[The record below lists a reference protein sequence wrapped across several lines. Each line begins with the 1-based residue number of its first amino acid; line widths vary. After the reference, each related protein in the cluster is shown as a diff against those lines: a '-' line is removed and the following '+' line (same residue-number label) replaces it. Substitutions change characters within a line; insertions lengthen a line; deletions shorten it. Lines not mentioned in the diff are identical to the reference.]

1 MGADEV
7 AAVRAIVEEEFA
19 AYGSAVR
26 AARVTPTVVALRAK
40 AATVV
45 DAELSRLAGRLSEEG
60 VSGHALE
67 EIAQTVRRV
76 VDKLLHAPTVRV
88 KELASSPDGEEYA
101 AALRVLFDLDPRT
114 VDAVTRAEVESPNS
128 TGGEP
133 VNSEPLRLGSRKS
146 PMAIAQSG
154 DVARLIT
161 ERTGRRVEIVGV
173 TTLGDVSREQLT
185 QIGGTGVFVSALRES
200 LLRGEVDFAV
210 HSLKD
215 LPTGAAPGITL
226 AAIPARDDP
235 RDALVARDGAKLAD
249 LPAGARI
256 GTGSPRRAAQLS
268 MLRSDLTCVPIR
280 GNANTRLAKVR
291 EGELDAVVLAYA
303 GLARI
308 GHTDLVSEI
317 FEPDDMVPAPGQGAL
332 AVECRADDTELAEL
346 LATIDHAPTRAAVT
360 AERSLLAALEAGCSA
375 PVGAYADPDGQRTGC
390 TWRAS
395 YLAYLRQV
403 SSLPYWTRAAA
414 SGRMVIRERGEAE
427 AADAARLGRELA
439 ARMLALGAAGLMR
452 AEKTNGNDAHD

>member
-1 MGADEV
+1 
-7 AAVRAIVEEEFA
+7 
-19 AYGSAVR
+19 
-26 AARVTPTVVALRAK
+26 
-40 AATVV
+40 
-45 DAELSRLAGRLSEEG
+45 
-60 VSGHALE
+60 
-67 EIAQTVRRV
+67 
-76 VDKLLHAPTVRV
+76 
-88 KELASSPDGEEYA
+88 
-101 AALRVLFDLDPRT
+101 
-114 VDAVTRAEVESPNS
+114 
-128 TGGEP
+128 
-133 VNSEPLRLGSRKS
+133 VNPEPLRLGSRKS
-146 PMAIAQSG
+146 PMAISQSG

-173 TTLGDVSREQLT
+173 TTLGDVSREHLT

-226 AAIPARDDP
+226 AAVPARDDP

-249 LPAGARI
+249 LPAGARV

-268 MLRSDLTCVPIR
+268 VLRSDLSCVPIR

-291 EGELDAVVLAYA
+291 EGEFDAVVLAYA

-308 GHTDLVSEI
+308 GRTDLVSEI

-332 AVECRADDTELAEL
+332 AVECRADNTELAEL
-346 LATIDHAPTRAAVT
+346 LAMVDHAPTRAAVT

-375 PVGAYADPDGQRTGC
+375 PVGAYATRTGAN
-390 TWRAS
+390 RLHLEGLVLGVPAAS
-395 YLAYLRQV
+395 FQPAVLD
-403 SSLPYWTRAAA
+403 SAAA

-439 ARMLALGAAGLMR
+439 LRMLALGAAGLMR